1 MEDLLKLKTVKKDSK
16 AAKQIIT
23 RLFGYYVFDER
34 FFEDDQYTPNMINFV
49 DTQQLTQD
57 TKDVNEAENL
67 LAQNTEIDNR
77 FNQAV
82 IPQGS
87 VPPPQAVD
95 TNLLAQAPN
104 NTGIMKNLSS
114 TERALLSPSEQEIAM
129 RS

>member
-1 MEDLLKLKTVKKDSK
+1 
-16 AAKQIIT
+16 
-23 RLFGYYVFDER
+23 
-34 FFEDDQYTPNMINFV
+34 MIDFV

-82 IPQGS
+82 LPSGS
-87 VPPPQAVD
+87 VPSPQAVN
-95 TNLLAQAPN
+95 TSLLAQAPN
-104 NTGIMKNLSS
+104 NTGIMKRLSS